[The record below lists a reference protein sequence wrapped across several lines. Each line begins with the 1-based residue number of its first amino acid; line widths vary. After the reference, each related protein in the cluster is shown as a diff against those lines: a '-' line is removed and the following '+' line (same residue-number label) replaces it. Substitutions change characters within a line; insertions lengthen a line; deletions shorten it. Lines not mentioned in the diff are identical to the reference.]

1 MTNCTI
7 ALNLLN
13 LKKEYQVS
21 LNSVKNLIT
30 HKKNFSFCQPCFSP
44 VWDTGLN
51 GISLLES
58 GLSLKNLPIQK
69 ACKWLEK
76 KQSVSKV
83 YYPGLPSN
91 PQYDLAMKQQS
102 TGGGIVSFK
111 INGNKK

>member
-1 MTNCTI
+1 M
-7 ALNLLN
+7 
-13 LKKEYQVS
+13 S

-76 KQSVSKV
+76 KQIIKKDGDWSINNENIL
-83 YYPGLPSN
+83 PGGWAF
-91 PQYDLAMKQQS
+91 QYENDY
-102 TGGGIVSFK
+102 
-111 INGNKK
+111 